1 MGPGPLSL
9 AAVHTDTYTQTPPQA
24 AMTSPVGLKHGFT
37 LQALVAVRG
46 RGVPRLSFPLCSGV
60 WVREKSAK
68 LSRDHGREPRTT
80 DSQSLA
86 VGSGQR
92 EGRLSWGQL
101 CQGCPWGTHG
111 FPVCGS
117 RTERGPGPAP
127 TTQWSFDSPSPG
139 HSGPTGGVRPR
150 PRSVLSTPTPSC
162 QLLVRTQGPMPRP
175 T

>member
-9 AAVHTDTYTQTPPQA
+9 AAAHTDTYTQTPPQA
-24 AMTSPVGLKHGFT
+24 AMTSPVGLKRGFT

-92 EGRLSWGQL
+92 GGKAELGTAVPRVSLGNPWVPSMWEQDREG
-101 CQGCPWGTHG
+101 PWTRANH
-111 FPVCGS
+111 
-117 RTERGPGPAP
+117 TM
-127 TTQWSFDSPSPG
+127 
-139 HSGPTGGVRPR
+139 
-150 PRSVLSTPTPSC
+150 VL
-162 QLLVRTQGPMPRP
+162 
-175 T
+175 